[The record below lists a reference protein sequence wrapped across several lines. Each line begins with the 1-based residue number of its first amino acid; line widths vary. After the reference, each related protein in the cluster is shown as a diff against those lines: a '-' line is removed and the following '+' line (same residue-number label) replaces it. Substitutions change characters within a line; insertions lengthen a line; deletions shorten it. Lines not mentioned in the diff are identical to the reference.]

1 LEAPVGTTRAPQSNL
16 EIIWSDWLDAI
27 RRGDIDRL
35 ASRVTPSTTH
45 LGVRPDLVCA
55 NGQEVVENARSSSDH
70 LPAVEAI
77 EVIGSGD
84 RVVVCVRAPDIGMP
98 AGEDF
103 QGQAFVVF
111 TLRDGKIT
119 EIHDYL
125 SRHEALEA
133 ADAKDLAAWR

>member
-1 LEAPVGTTRAPQSNL
+1 
-16 EIIWSDWLDAI
+16 
-27 RRGDIDRL
+27 
-35 ASRVTPSTTH
+35 
-45 LGVRPDLVCA
+45 
-55 NGQEVVENARSSSDH
+55 
-70 LPAVEAI
+70 
-77 EVIGSGD
+77 VIGSGD

-125 SRHEALEA
+125 SRREALDA
-133 ADAKDLAAWR
+133 ADAEDLADWR